1 MEEKTF
7 FDAHLHAFNL
17 SHPSFSGLVS
27 RLLHD
32 LPKVVLKRQDV
43 SHPLLMLTLL
53 SLGILLAIPFVVVGL
68 VLLAVCLVPVY
79 AIPYL
84 RKRVR
89 SWGKSVFG
97 AVKHR
102 LGKVMNL
109 LFVMENDIGS
119 MFLLVENC
127 LRDPHSLML
136 CGEGLHIGSERYTR
150 IVLTPLMMDFGYK
163 SRTPR
168 GDGSSKKKWIRY
180 DVPGDRPI
188 VEQVVD
194 LFRGIRDYVGTESD
208 EKLAERYPALAPETN
223 RVFEIYP
230 FLGLNPANYT
240 RERISDLLEK
250 YFGGY
255 TGRREDFLEKL
266 GQFDGDI
273 EHLGSHFFAGIK
285 VYPPL
290 GFDPWPE
297 GDEDAMA
304 KVKLLYATCTEKRI
318 PLTTHGGSGGF
329 VAVDREDLKKISAV
343 GKWAAVLEHYPNLKV
358 NLAHFPPGKGD
369 EKHRDATVDL
379 VLKYENVYVDVSCRA
394 IDDDYYRELRELLD
408 RLPTA
413 DARKLRSRILFG
425 TDFAVNL
432 MWIDSYNQYLGLFS
446 RTAALTPGEKHA
458 FCSTNPE
465 RFLFRLEV
473 PCEVA

>member
-1 MEEKTF
+1 MAGKTF

-17 SHPSFSGLVS
+17 SHPSFSGFVS

-32 LPKVVLKRQDV
+32 LPKVVLKRQDA

-53 SLGILLAIPFVVVGL
+53 SLGILLAVPFVVVVL

-79 AIPYL
+79 AIPCL
-84 RKRVR
+84 RNRVR

-97 AVKHR
+97 AVKRR

-136 CGEGLHIGSERYTR
+136 CGEGLHIGNERYTR

-163 SRTPR
+163 SRTRR
-168 GDGSSKKKWIRY
+168 GAGNAKKWIRY

-208 EKLAERYPALAPETN
+208 EKLAERYPALGPTTR

-240 RERISDLLEK
+240 RERIGDLLEK
-250 YFGGY
+250 YFAEY
-255 TGRREDFLEKL
+255 TGRREDFRARL

-297 GDEDAMA
+297 EDEDAMA
-304 KVKLLYATCTEKRI
+304 KVELLYTRCSEKGI

-329 VAVDREDLKKISAV
+329 VAVDREDLTKISAV
-343 GKWAAVLEHYPNLKV
+343 AKWAAVLRHYPDLKL

-369 EKHRDATVDL
+369 EKRRDGTIEL
-379 VLKYENVYVDVSCRA
+379 VLKYANVYVDVSCRA
-394 IDDDYYRELRELLD
+394 TSDRYYQELKDLLQG
-408 RLPTA
+408 LPAA
-413 DARKLRSRILFG
+413 DAEKLRARILFG

-432 MWIDSYNQYLGLFS
+432 MWTDSYNQYLGLFS
-446 RTAALTPGEKHA
+446 HTPALTPEEKHA
-458 FCSTNPE
+458 FCSVNPE
-465 RFLFRLEV
+465 RFLFR
-473 PCEVA
+473 